1 MKIRSDFVT
10 NSSSSSFIIAYK
22 TIPEIDQ
29 ETINK
34 YPFLSNYSKLIEK
47 VLFTEG
53 DNDTSAGEKITTKE
67 EYDDYF
73 INNYC
78 WGDDTIDVIIEDDKY
93 LCKQYN
99 KVIKYL
105 EEGFAILIKD
115 VDYNDTYCS
124 NMIRELAKDKEN
136 FIILED
142 D

>member
-53 DNDTSAGEKITTKE
+53 YNDTSAGEKITTKE

>member
-53 DNDTSAGEKITTKE
+53 DNDTSAGEIFFTKE
-67 EYDDYF
+67 EWDNHF
-73 INNYC
+73 INYYS
-78 WGDDTIDVIIEDDKY
+78 WRIGDDEY
-93 LCKQYN
+93 LAERYN
-99 KVIKYL
+99 NVIKYL
-105 EEGFAILIKD
+105 EDGFAILKKD
-115 VDYNDTYCS
+115 VDYNDIYCS
-124 NMIRELAKDKEN
+124 NMLHELAKDKEN
-136 FIILED
+136 FIILEEMIQ
-142 D
+142 